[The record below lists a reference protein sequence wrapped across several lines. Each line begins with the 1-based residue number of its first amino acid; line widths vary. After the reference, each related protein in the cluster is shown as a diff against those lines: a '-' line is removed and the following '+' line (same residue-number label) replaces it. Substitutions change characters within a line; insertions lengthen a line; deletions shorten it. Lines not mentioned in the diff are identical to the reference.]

1 MMDVQE
7 ILGLVGGVV
16 ITLMIFS
23 YLLGDNFLYRWALA
37 ILVGSGAGYAMGM
50 AWLFILRGW
59 LESALQGTPG
69 TRLAYFVPLLLG
81 ILLLLK
87 GFNMTRLFQ
96 RVAVLGNISIAYL
109 IGVGAGVAVSGAVLG
124 TLVPQMW
131 ATGGALKSQGI
142 VMGGII
148 LIGTITSLIVF
159 STHKRHTD
167 KHWSGVERWA
177 RIVGRYFVA
186 IALAV
191 AFAGALTTA
200 LTLWIARWWQI
211 AKLALGS

>member
-50 AWLFILRGW
+50 AWQFILREW
-59 LESALQGTPG
+59 LKSALQGTPG